1 MRKYDTVIFD
11 LDGTLLN
18 TLDDLA
24 DSVNCALALYD
35 FPPRTIAEVRNFV
48 GNGVARL
55 MELSIPNGT
64 DNSDYQTCLEEFRRH
79 YAVNIQNKT
88 KAYDGIPEL
97 LRELDKEGY
106 KIAVVSNK
114 FDTAVKELCSAF
126 FGRFIKA
133 AVGESAHVLKKPAPD
148 AVFKA
153 LLELGSSTARAIYV
167 GDSEVDAETA
177 ENAGL
182 LFIGVTWGFRD
193 RVVLEQKGAE
203 HIIDKPCELLQIL
216 SDISL

>member
-18 TLDDLA
+18 TLEDLA

-55 MELSIPNGT
+55 MALSIPDGT
-64 DNSDYQTCLEEFRRH
+64 DNSYYQNCFEEFRRH
-79 YAVNIQNKT
+79 YAANSQNKT
-88 KAYDGIPEL
+88 EVYDGITAL
-97 LRELDKEGY
+97 LRELDRAGY
-106 KIAVVSNK
+106 KLAVVSNK
-114 FDTAVKELCSAF
+114 FDAAVKDLCSVF
-126 FGRFIKA
+126 FGSVIKV
-133 AVGESAHVLKKPAPD
+133 AVGESDGVLRKPAPD

-153 LLELGSSTARAIYV
+153 LDELGSSAARAVYV

-177 ENAGL
+177 QNAGL
-182 LFIGVTWGFRD
+182 AFVGVTWGFRD
-193 RVVLEQKGAE
+193 RAVLEQKGAE
-203 HIIDKPCELLQIL
+203 YIIDKPCELLKIL
-216 SDISL
+216 SNI